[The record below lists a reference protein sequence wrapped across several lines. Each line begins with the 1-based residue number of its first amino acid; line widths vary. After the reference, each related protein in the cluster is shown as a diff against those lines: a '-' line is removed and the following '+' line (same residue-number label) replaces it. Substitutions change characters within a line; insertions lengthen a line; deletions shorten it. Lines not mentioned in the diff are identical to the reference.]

1 MQALSMRVAALF
13 AVAATLTL
21 FAFVIATPRQQDP
34 QIGATASAGDV
45 QLVDDA
51 GDAPDPATETT
62 DSDDDDDTA
71 ALLQQEEDAQNQQQ
85 QDDEQAQ
92 QQEQQDLQNMIES
105 EQEAEQ
111 QNEAAQQQAQLDEQL
126 ASQ

>member
-1 MQALSMRVAALF
+1 MRVAALL

-21 FAFVIATPRQQDP
+21 FAFVMATQPGQHVQS
-34 QIGATASAGDV
+34 GLTASAGDV
-45 QLVDDA
+45 QLVDDT
-51 GDAPDPATETT
+51 GDAPVPDTDTT

-71 ALLQQEEDAQNQQQ
+71 ALLEQEEDEQNQQQ

-111 QNEAAQQQAQLDEQL
+111 QNEAAQQQVQLDEQL